1 MTGKQFVHVLEQ
13 SSKGAST
20 FSTATLRI
28 TELSITIKIG
38 NSHKLAQQS
47 NTQNNITQHNNK
59 NVEFTLAKCNVMMN
73 VVYAECRNY
82 AQYADS
88 FFSSVVMLGVV

>member
-20 FSTATLRI
+20 FSTETLRITELRI
-28 TELSITIKIG
+28 TELSITIKMG

-47 NTQNNITQHNNK
+47 NTQNNITQHYNK
-59 NVEFTLAKCNVMMN
+59 NREFTLAKCNVMMN
-73 VVYAECRNY
+73 VVYAECRN
-82 AQYADS
+82 
-88 FFSSVVMLGVV
+88 